1 MEPRTS
7 EGVADVLAAEER
19 LANLVSDSIRPRLIP
34 DIEVVPWRNLN
45 VLVVQVY
52 PSNTRP
58 HYVERLGPASGVF
71 IRVGSTNRKAE
82 PQQIEELKRLNW
94 MSSFDEQ
101 AIPNL
106 KSEAID
112 FRAASELFA
121 PYRQLNSQAWNTL
134 RVVTEYQGRQVP
146 TIGGLLLFGKDRFA
160 RFPDAWIQAGCF
172 AGTNRTRLLDST
184 EIHSLLP
191 VAAEEAIAF
200 AGKHLTRESII
211 EGARREDRWSI
222 PLVAIREALMNA
234 VVHADYAQQGAPIRL
249 ALFDDRI
256 EIENPGLLP
265 FGLTIED
272 IMQGVSKL
280 RNRVI
285 ARVFHELHLIEQW
298 GSGIQRMTEACRKA
312 GLDAPRLE
320 EIGMHFR
327 VTILSARVRK
337 PDMDETD
344 RRILELLSDGVA
356 RSTTAVAKHIGLSQ
370 RATLTRLKSMTS
382 RGILAEIG
390 TGPHDP
396 KRQYIWHEWHLENQP
411 LLDEPGRDGG
421 SRACRPPMRAQVLRI
436 ATPGKKYRGAA
447 AANLEPARKCNLR
460 AGLANEWEETVRLVR
475 TAHYR
480 ATAFKALFDSPAS
493 GTALREPPS
502 FLERAKARWSG
513 NGGKDRQ

>member
-1 MEPRTS
+1 MASSSGWARQI
-7 EGVADVLAAEER
+7 ER
-19 LANLVSDSIRPRLIP
+19 LS
-34 DIEVVPWRNLN
+34 
-45 VLVVQVY
+45 
-52 PSNTRP
+52 
-58 HYVERLGPASGVF
+58 
-71 IRVGSTNRKAE
+71 

-121 PYRQLNSQAWNTL
+121 PYRQVASQAWNTL
-134 RVVTEYQGRQVP
+134 RILTEYQGRQVP

-160 RFPDAWIQAGCF
+160 RFPDAWIQAGRF

-184 EIHSLLP
+184 EIRSLLP
-191 VAAEEAIAF
+191 LAAEEAIAF

-234 VVHADYAQQGAPIRL
+234 IVHADYAQQGAPIRL

-298 GSGIQRMTEACRKA
+298 GERNSAHDRGLPGGWPGRPEAGRNRHA
-312 GLDAPRLE
+312 FSRD
-320 EIGMHFR
+320 H
-327 VTILSARVRK
+327 
-337 PDMDETD
+337 
-344 RRILELLSDGVA
+344 
-356 RSTTAVAKHIGLSQ
+356 SQ
-370 RATLTRLKSMTS
+370 RA
-382 RGILAEIG
+382 GQEA
-390 TGPHDP
+390 P
-396 KRQYIWHEWHLENQP
+396 Y
-411 LLDEPGRDGG
+411 GRDGPAHPRVVQRRSCTFNG
-421 SRACRPPMRAQVLRI
+421 SRGQTRRAF
-436 ATPGKKYRGAA
+436 P
-447 AANLEPARKCNLR
+447 NEPR
-460 AGLANEWEETVRLVR
+460 
-475 TAHYR
+475 
-480 ATAFKALFDSPAS
+480 
-493 GTALREPPS
+493 
-502 FLERAKARWSG
+502 
-513 NGGKDRQ
+513 